1 MAGNSWLAIGQ
12 WVTAIEQ
19 PPSLKC
25 IAPWEGATDVY
36 REISCR
42 GGVPFT
48 SFFEWV
54 AGTLRGRIANY
65 PKSYLPANLF

>member
-12 WVTAIEQ
+12 WVTAVEQ

-25 IAPWEGATDVY
+25 IAPWEGATDIY

-42 GGVPFT
+42 GGVAFT

-54 AGTLRGRIANY
+54 ASTLRGVIAN
-65 PKSYLPANLF
+65 SLMFYLTAD